1 MMHHPDRRR
10 VFLALAGGAALAAL
24 PAAAETADM
33 EAAIKAFTGG
43 KPTTAGRVKIDI
55 TPLVENGNSVSC
67 GVAVESPMTEA
78 DHVKRI
84 ALFNEK
90 NPQPE
95 IGVFHLNPRCGVG
108 GVARVDTRIRL
119 ATTQHLV
126 AVAEMSNGALFSE
139 KIEVIVTLAACL
151 EGD

>member
-1 MMHHPDRRR
+1 MTHHPDRRTIM
-10 VFLALAGGAALAAL
+10 LALMSGAVAAAL
-24 PAAAETADM
+24 PAGAETADM
-33 EAAIKAFTGG
+33 EAAIKAFTSGR
-43 KPTTAGRVKIDI
+43 PMTPGRVKIDI

-67 GVAVESPMTEA
+67 GVAVESPMTET

-90 NPQPE
+90 NPQSDVA
-95 IGVFHLNPRCGVG
+95 VFHLNPRC

-119 ATTQHLV
+119 ATTQNLV
-126 AVAEMSNGALFSE
+126 AVAEMSDGSLFSD
-139 KIEVIVTLAACL
+139 KVEVIVTIAACL

>member
-1 MMHHPDRRR
+1 MTHHPDRRR
-10 VFLALAGGAALAAL
+10 VLVTLAGAATLAAL

-33 EAAIKAFTGG
+33 EAAIKSFTGG
-43 KPTTAGRVKIDI
+43 RPMTAGRVKIDI

-67 GVAVESPMTEA
+67 GVAVESPMTES
-78 DHVKRI
+78 DHVRRI

-95 IGVFHLNPRCGVG
+95 IGVFHLNPRCGV
-108 GVARVDTRIRL
+108 ARVDTRIRL

-126 AVAEMSNGALFSE
+126 AVAEMSDGALFSE

>member
-1 MMHHPDRRR
+1 MTPRMDRRT
-10 VFLALAGGAALAAL
+10 VLVTLGGGAILCAL
-24 PAAAETADM
+24 PALAEPADM
-33 EAAIKAFTGG
+33 EAAIRAFTGG
-43 KPTTAGRVKIDI
+43 KPMTPGRVTIDI

-95 IGVFHLNPRCGVG
+95 IGVFHLNPRCGV
-108 GVARVDTRIRL
+108 ARVDTRIRL

-126 AVAEMSNGALFSE
+126 AIAEMSDGALFSQ

-151 EGD
+151 EGE

>member
-1 MMHHPDRRR
+1 MHHPDRRTIL
-10 VFLALAGGAALAAL
+10 VALAGGAALAAA
-24 PAAAETADM
+24 PALAEPADM
-33 EAAIKAFTGG
+33 EAAIKAFTSG
-43 KPTTAGRVKIDI
+43 KPLQPGRVKIDI

-78 DHVKRI
+78 DHVRRI

-95 IGVFHLNPRCGVG
+95 IAVFHLNPRAGK
-108 GVARVDTRIRL
+108 AQVDTRIRL

-126 AVAEMSNGALFSE
+126 AVAEMSDGSLYADKL
-139 KIEVIVTLAACL
+139 EVIVTIAACL
-151 EGD
+151 EE

>member
-1 MMHHPDRRR
+1 MAHLPDRRT
-10 VFLALAGGAALAAL
+10 VILALAGTAALAAA
-24 PAAAETADM
+24 PALAETADM

-43 KPTTAGRVKIDI
+43 KPMTTGRVRIDI

-67 GVAVESPMTEA
+67 GVAVDSPMTAA

-95 IGVFHLNPRCGVG
+95 IGVFHLNPRCGV
-108 GVARVDTRIRL
+108 ARVDTRIRL

-126 AVAEMSNGALFSE
+126 AIAEMSDGALFQE